1 MGFARVL
8 TGARALWQGCAPVPT
23 QRIYYGNH
31 TSHGD
36 FVLIWAA
43 LPARLRRR
51 TRPVAGADYWERS
64 RLRRWLIHRAFRG
77 VVIERVAREGGTDPV
92 TQMCDALARGHS
104 LILFPEGTRGSGDG
118 IGPFRSGI
126 AHLVAKLPEVPVVPA
141 YLANMGRSLP
151 KGEIIP
157 VPFFCEIRLGAPLKC
172 SGARQQIVHSLEE
185 AVRALKEA

>member
-1 MGFARVL
+1 MRSPAGPLVARAVVGFARLL
-8 TGARALWQGCAPVPT
+8 TGARALWQGCAPVPA

-77 VVIERVAREGGTDPV
+77 VVIERVAREGSADPV
-92 TQMCDALARGHS
+92 MQMSDALARGHS
-104 LILFPEGTRGSGDG
+104 
-118 IGPFRSGI
+118 
-126 AHLVAKLPEVPVVPA
+126 
-141 YLANMGRSLP
+141 
-151 KGEIIP
+151 
-157 VPFFCEIRLGAPLKC
+157 
-172 SGARQQIVHSLEE
+172 
-185 AVRALKEA
+185 